1 MDPRCTDPVVWNDW
15 FAISP
20 LEELRAGRYRT
31 TVLLGVPVAV
41 AKLADGGCAAW
52 DNTGGSARSDAPVA
66 ETPVGRPLAL
76 VARFG
81 FAWVCLG
88 EPARPLFD
96 LPEAREPDRRCCNAG
111 SIGVHVGGLRAVE
124 NFLDMAHFPFV
135 HTGILGEEDDTAVL
149 DYKVSMSPETGVLA
163 TECRFHQPRASR
175 IAQGA
180 IETQYVYHVLRPFCV
195 VLYKTSTLH
204 PDRMDVIALF
214 VQPVGEE
221 ECIAH
226 QWLCLLD
233 DESSDGD
240 LRQFQLTIFG
250 QDRPVLE
257 SHVLKRLPLDPR
269 MEMPVRADAS
279 SVAYRRWLRMQGL
292 VYSTIPAAA

>member
-1 MDPRCTDPVVWNDW
+1 MDVRCTDPVVWNDW

-20 LEELRAGRYRT
+20 VEELDAGRYWT

-41 AKLADGGCAAW
+41 ARLPGGLCAAW
-52 DNTGGSARSDAPVA
+52 DNSAGAARRGAPVA
-66 ETPVGRPLAL
+66 ETAVGRLLASIT
-76 VARFG
+76 RFG
-81 FAWVCLG
+81 YVWVCLG

-96 LPEAREPDRRCCNAG
+96 LPEAAEPDRRFCNAG

-135 HTGILGEEDDTAVL
+135 HTGILGEEAVTEVL
-149 DYKVSMSPETGVLA
+149 DYKVTMSAESGVLA
-163 TECRFHQPRASR
+163 TECRFLQPRASR

-180 IETQYVYHVLRPFCV
+180 IETRYIYQVLRPFSV
-195 VLYKTSTLH
+195 VLYKTNTMH
-204 PDRMDVIALF
+204 PDRMDLIALF

-233 DESSDGD
+233 NESSDRD
-240 LRQFQLTIFG
+240 LRLFQLTIFG

-257 SHVLKRLPLDPR
+257 SHLLKRLPLDPR

-279 SVAYRRWLRMQGL
+279 SAAYRRWLRLQGL
-292 VYSTIPAAA
+292 VYSTLPA